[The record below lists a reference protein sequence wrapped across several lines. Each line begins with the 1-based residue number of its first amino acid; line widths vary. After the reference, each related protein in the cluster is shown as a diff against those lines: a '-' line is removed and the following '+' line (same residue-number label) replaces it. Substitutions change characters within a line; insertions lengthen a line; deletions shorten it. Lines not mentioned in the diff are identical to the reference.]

1 METKELEHVIYE
13 KEDHGVA
20 RVILNWPEKSN
31 AQDSKMVWSV
41 EQALDWAEH
50 DDSVKVVIIKANGR
64 GFSSG
69 HAVGLPD
76 ALPELQSTAM
86 GAYHLF
92 VKPVLHLWE
101 FPKATIS
108 QVHGYCVG
116 GGTMFAYPT
125 DMTIASDDAY
135 FQMPLPQGLAFP
147 SAETMIEPWL
157 MMNWKHVYEYLYTT
171 KTLDAQTAKEWGLVN
186 QVVPRDDLEYTVE
199 ETAAFIAQMPLSTIL
214 GLKNGVKRGLGNDG
228 RPRAHAVLQRHDAHR
243 RWKRRCADTP
253 RDVRGSATA
262 PDCRTRRPERE
273 GPCEEDHRQVVR
285 KGARPAQAFIQ
296 QERRG
301 TVPGEGRSN
310 RPAAPLPT
318 KRRPSHPGRRARCPR
333 TPRPT

>member
-13 KEDHGVA
+13 QEDHGVA

-214 GLKNGVKRGLGNDG
+214 GLKNGVKRAWEMMGARVHMQYSNDMMHTVVG
-228 RPRAHAVLQRHDAHR
+228 KEDVRIHRETYAGQRPRQIA
-243 RWKRRCADTP
+243 
-253 RDVRGSATA
+253 
-262 PDCRTRRPERE
+262 ER
-273 GPCEEDHRQVVR
+273 
-285 KGARPAQAFIQ
+285 AAQNAKDLAKKIT
-296 QERRG
+296 G
-301 TVPGEGRSN
+301 
-310 RPAAPLPT
+310 
-318 KRRPSHPGRRARCPR
+318 K
-333 TPRPT
+333 

>member
-50 DDSVKVVIIKANGR
+50 DDSVKVVIIKANGK

-125 DMTIASDDAY
+125 DMTIASEDAY

-147 SAETMIEPWL
+147 SAETMVEPWL

-214 GLKNGVKRGLGNDG
+214 GLKNGVKRAWEMMGARVHMQYSNDMMHTVVG
-228 RPRAHAVLQRHDAHR
+228 KEDVRIHREAYAGQRPRQIA
-243 RWKRRCADTP
+243 
-253 RDVRGSATA
+253 
-262 PDCRTRRPERE
+262 ER
-273 GPCEEDHRQVVR
+273 
-285 KGARPAQAFIQ
+285 AAQNAKDIAQ
-296 QERRG
+296 KITG
-301 TVPGEGRSN
+301 
-310 RPAAPLPT
+310 
-318 KRRPSHPGRRARCPR
+318 K
-333 TPRPT
+333 

>member
-13 KEDHGVA
+13 KEEHGVA
-20 RVILNWPEKSN
+20 RVVLNWPEKSN

-69 HAVGLPD
+69 HAVGLPN
-76 ALPELQSTAM
+76 ALPELQSTAL

-125 DMTIASDDAY
+125 DMTIASEDAY

-147 SAETMIEPWL
+147 SAETMVEPWL
-157 MMNWKHVYEYLYTT
+157 MMNWKRVYEYLYTT
-171 KTLDAQTAKEWGLVN
+171 KTLDAQTAQEWGLVN
-186 QVVPRDDLEYTVE
+186 QVVPRDDLESTVE

-214 GLKNGVKRGLGNDG
+214 GLKNGVKRAWEMMGARVHMQYSNDMMHTVVG
-228 RPRAHAVLQRHDAHR
+228 RDDVRIHRETYAGQRPRQIA
-243 RWKRRCADTP
+243 
-253 RDVRGSATA
+253 
-262 PDCRTRRPERE
+262 ER
-273 GPCEEDHRQVVR
+273 
-285 KGARPAQAFIQ
+285 AAQNAKEIANKIT
-296 QERRG
+296 G
-301 TVPGEGRSN
+301 N
-310 RPAAPLPT
+310 
-318 KRRPSHPGRRARCPR
+318 
-333 TPRPT
+333 

>member
-214 GLKNGVKRGLGNDG
+214 GLKNGVKRAWEMMGARVHMQYSNDMMHTVVG
-228 RPRAHAVLQRHDAHR
+228 KEDVRIHRETYAGQRPRQIA
-243 RWKRRCADTP
+243 
-253 RDVRGSATA
+253 
-262 PDCRTRRPERE
+262 ER
-273 GPCEEDHRQVVR
+273 
-285 KGARPAQAFIQ
+285 AAQNAKDLAKKIT
-296 QERRG
+296 G
-301 TVPGEGRSN
+301 
-310 RPAAPLPT
+310 
-318 KRRPSHPGRRARCPR
+318 K
-333 TPRPT
+333 